1 METTMAEQEE
11 KELRTRIR
19 EGMPVLAMDGDVLG
33 HVYEVGDHALAVER
47 GAFVAREWRC
57 SFSEV
62 HRVDDGGV
70 WLRNGRGSLERI
82 SDNFCGP
89 TDAYRPA
96 VEASPIYHQTLFRS
110 PAVAH
115 GEHEHPDELPGD
127 KPPPD
132 R

>member
-1 METTMAEQEE
+1 MAEQEE

-96 VEASPIYHQTLFRS
+96 VEASPIYHQTLFRR
-110 PAVAH
+110 PAVGHEESNPPEATPP
-115 GEHEHPDELPGD
+115 GE
-127 KPPPD
+127 KPPSG